1 MVAMGGQLRSHSAL
15 AGRPARGL
23 RATVRS
29 GHPSAHPVVDAVPTQ
44 PATSPTTEEEPQVA
58 DDILNTI
65 IGKPTGT
72 TVVTVERGQLALFA
86 SAVKDESPIYRDP
99 RAAAEAGL
107 PGIPAPPTYPLV
119 MGNFGAYPELQP
131 GDAPS
136 GNPMAA
142 DTAASPSDDVLRR
155 IEDGIAWITL
165 NRPAAGNALT
175 TDMREQLV
183 AWLEE
188 SSADLA
194 VRVVVLTGAGRLPA
208 SGGRRPC
215 RIPFPPPR
223 P

>member
-1 MVAMGGQLRSHSAL
+1 
-15 AGRPARGL
+15 
-23 RATVRS
+23 
-29 GHPSAHPVVDAVPTQ
+29 VVDAVPTQ

-136 GNPMAA
+136 GNPMAEVIGPLMA
-142 DTAASPSDDVLRR
+142 KGGLILHGEQEFTYHRPVFAGDVLVGEGKVVDAYRK
-155 IEDGIAWITL
+155 
-165 NRPAAGNALT
+165 
-175 TDMREQLV
+175 
-183 AWLEE
+183 E
-188 SSADLA
+188 SKG
-194 VRVVVLTGAGRLPA
+194 RTMTFVVVETAWSERSTGEPVCTSRMNIIH
-208 SGGRRPC
+208 
-215 RIPFPPPR
+215 RI
-223 P
+223 